1 MNTATIKWK
10 SNHPYSDLYIDQ
22 RNCSWPYKRI
32 FFWQG
37 QIKLPKINQYSG
49 SKGPFINRCDKFE
62 SGKLKDNGDTRI
74 ILQSDEHY
82 VQMFVKLWSKVWYM
96 VLQ

>member
-1 MNTATIKWK
+1 MKWK

-22 RNCSWPYKRI
+22 RNCSWAYKRN

-37 QIKLPKINQYSG
+37 QIKLPKINQYSA
-49 SKGPFINRCDKFE
+49 SKGTFIDRCAKLE
-62 SGKLKDNGDTRI
+62 SDKLKANGDTCI

-82 VQMFVKLWSKVWYM
+82 VEMFVTLWSKVRYM
-96 VLQ
+96 VMQ